1 MIKSFYTLPVFLS
14 SKNCNKNL
22 LINDRSQVHTPRY
35 KLSTLH
41 ISSSDGVG
49 RGPGLKTDYK
59 LRLWSERESES
70 EVEAGSWGWRVLS
83 SRMWRWLRMR
93 DGGGRVEARPGLRVS
108 VSPHTLLADHLVSD
122 ISTFTICIQCV
133 GVRVGNG
140 INWIWGKW
148 DWMVL
153 FLQAILFGEK
163 RMRFCDNYSANYFH
177 SNLPCHL
184 HNLLITDF

>member
-22 LINDRSQVHTPRY
+22 LINDRSQVHSPRY

-108 VSPHTLLADHLVSD
+108 VAPHFTCRPLGFRYIYIYNMYTMCGGEGGERDKLNMGEVGLNGFIFTSNLV
-122 ISTFTICIQCV
+122 
-133 GVRVGNG
+133 
-140 INWIWGKW
+140 W
-148 DWMVL
+148 
-153 FLQAILFGEK
+153 GEK
-163 RMRFCDNYSANYFH
+163 NEILWQLFCKLFSLQP
-177 SNLPCHL
+177 SLP
-184 HNLLITDF
+184 FA